1 MPHGRSAIFAEAD
14 PVKAAPATQTEDQS
28 TAGRKRN
35 RSLSIDVESDDDM
48 PSQLAPLSRAKSKT
62 PEADLLAITAPLSSL
77 SPDSSSSLSST
88 SSSETASPTAAG
100 ESVKPPATNC
110 LAAPKTQFA
119 PPPVTTWKGLFD
131 LTARLRNT
139 QITVPAAELKSN
151 LAGVAAPQSTIVS
164 VPRGLG
170 SGQDSGEAA
179 SQSAQPSPVKLHM
192 NTVSYPN
199 LANPGHAVE
208 NRIGQTAG
216 SAHSIQNALL
226 AALNQD
232 GEQQT
237 IYSFY
242 NPLRDFPS
250 RGDFA
255 QVMELVKQNGGQRGN
270 ESSKPKLNIGGFELD
285 LYRDITTNK
294 HAPTVKLWFKKPGS
308 DTEIKSIILT
318 EFTKPA
324 SFTQALSKEEL
335 ISYRSTL
342 KFRRSQTNLTFV
354 SKAGIGRSAALSV
367 YHQLA
372 NLIESGT
379 IKNKDQLKEAF
390 YAHIAQGRRDRGVR
404 FLDVA
409 EQRDSIMAALE
420 EMLNSPQT

>member
-1 MPHGRSAIFAEAD
+1 
-14 PVKAAPATQTEDQS
+14 
-28 TAGRKRN
+28 
-35 RSLSIDVESDDDM
+35 
-48 PSQLAPLSRAKSKT
+48 
-62 PEADLLAITAPLSSL
+62 
-77 SPDSSSSLSST
+77 
-88 SSSETASPTAAG
+88 
-100 ESVKPPATNC
+100 
-110 LAAPKTQFA
+110 
-119 PPPVTTWKGLFD
+119 
-131 LTARLRNT
+131 
-139 QITVPAAELKSN
+139 
-151 LAGVAAPQSTIVS
+151 
-164 VPRGLG
+164 
-170 SGQDSGEAA
+170 
-179 SQSAQPSPVKLHM
+179 M

-199 LANPGHAVE
+199 LTNPGPAVE

-216 SAHSIQNALL
+216 WAHSIQNSLL
-226 AALNQD
+226 AALSQEGD
-232 GEQQT
+232 RHT
-237 IYSFY
+237 VYSFY
-242 NPLRDFPS
+242 NPLLDFPS

-255 QVMELVKQNGGQRGN
+255 QVMALVKQSRGDRDFQGI
-270 ESSKPKLNIGGFELD
+270 KPILNIGGFEFHS
-285 LYRDITTNK
+285 YCDITINEY
-294 HAPTVKLWFKKPGS
+294 APTVKLWFKVPGS
-308 DTEIKSIILT
+308 DTEKSIILT

-335 ISYRSTL
+335 QIYRATL
-342 KFRRSQTNLTFV
+342 KTTHCESNSTFV

>member
-1 MPHGRSAIFAEAD
+1 
-14 PVKAAPATQTEDQS
+14 
-28 TAGRKRN
+28 
-35 RSLSIDVESDDDM
+35 
-48 PSQLAPLSRAKSKT
+48 
-62 PEADLLAITAPLSSL
+62 
-77 SPDSSSSLSST
+77 
-88 SSSETASPTAAG
+88 
-100 ESVKPPATNC
+100 
-110 LAAPKTQFA
+110 
-119 PPPVTTWKGLFD
+119 
-131 LTARLRNT
+131 
-139 QITVPAAELKSN
+139 
-151 LAGVAAPQSTIVS
+151 
-164 VPRGLG
+164 
-170 SGQDSGEAA
+170 
-179 SQSAQPSPVKLHM
+179 M